1 MSQEEAEVI
10 TSFINEIFY
19 IHPSIITLKK
29 GHFRVKNHITIHLP
43 MYFRIY

>member
-10 TSFINEIFY
+10 TS
-19 IHPSIITLKK
+19 SIITRKK